1 LDGSGISILSAA
13 SVGKAF
19 GSGAPASCFGEEGG
33 CCGNVESET
42 KAVSPSPT

>member
-19 GSGAPASCFGEEGG
+19 GSGAPASCFGEEED
-33 CCGNVESET
+33 CGNIENET
-42 KAVSPSPT
+42 TVFSPSPV